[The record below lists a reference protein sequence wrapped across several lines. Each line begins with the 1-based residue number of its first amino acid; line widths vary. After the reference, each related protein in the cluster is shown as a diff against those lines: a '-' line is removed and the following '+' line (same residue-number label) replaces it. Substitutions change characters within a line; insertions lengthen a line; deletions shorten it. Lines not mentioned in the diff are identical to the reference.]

1 MKRRKFLQSAGTLTI
16 GFSWW
21 GTSFLPPLTLDGEYD
36 TDSAP
41 GAASLDSWLAVGSDG
56 TVTVLTSKVDL
67 GTGVLTALSQVVAEE
82 LDVSFHRVRMF
93 TGDTDHTIDQSQTS
107 GSRTLH
113 KAGPQ
118 LRQAAAAARRELVR
132 RASVRLGLAPKNL
145 NVEDGNVSAPGGES
159 KTISYWELIGNKRFH
174 LTMTATG
181 TGENLQ
187 LAPDV
192 PPKNLKDY
200 KIVGTSVPRI
210 DLPAKF
216 SGEFVYTQDV
226 RMPGMLHGRVIR
238 PNHPI
243 SLPTGVDETSIRDI
257 PGIVAVVRKESF
269 VGVVAT
275 TEWSAIRAANN
286 LKVKWS
292 EPVVKLPANDDA
304 AFAYLRDTKTFHDQ
318 VVVDKGN
325 VQWGQ
330 SPAQQA
336 STFAATY
343 RWPFQMHGMI
353 GPSCAVADVGPKT
366 ACVWTASQGIF
377 RTRKAVA
384 DLLGFAEKDVRIV
397 YVEGSG
403 CYGRMCPDD
412 AAEDA
417 AVLSREVGKPVRV
430 QWMRRDEH
438 IWEPKGSAQ
447 FLNVR
452 AKVDTQG
459 RILAWDFM
467 DRFHPYTAGVDN
479 RLLAARQIGLEQTGP
494 GALGHGF
501 NYGKAGGGD
510 LYAFEQQRIISP
522 AIPWIQNDLT
532 PLRTCNLRAPGT
544 VARTFA
550 SECFIDEIAAH
561 LATDPV
567 QYRLSLR
574 VNDPRTHGVLKAA
587 AAKAEWMTRPSP
599 LPPSGEFTAR
609 GRGVA
614 CSNREG
620 TIVAA
625 IAEIEV
631 DKKTGKISVRRITV
645 AQDCGLIANP
655 DGVKNQIEGNV
666 LQGISR
672 TLFEE
677 VQFDES
683 GLRTVDWASYRTLR
697 FEDLPEVEIVLI
709 NRPDFG
715 FLGVGEAAVIPI
727 PAAIANALF
736 DAAGIRLR
744 QVPLTPE
751 RVKSTLPS

>member
-1 MKRRKFLQSAGTLTI
+1 MKRREFLQSAGTLTI
-16 GFSWW
+16 GFYWW
-21 GTSFLPPLTLDGEYD
+21 GSSFLPPFAGEGKV
-36 TDSAP
+36 DSSPQAT
-41 GAASLDSWLAVGSDG
+41 SLDSWLAIGSNG
-56 TVTVLTSKVDL
+56 IVTVLTSKVDL

-82 LDVSFHRVRMF
+82 LDVAFHRIRMV

-132 RASVRLGLAPKNL
+132 RASSRLGLPPENL
-145 NVEDGNVSAPGGES
+145 TVEDGIVSGPGGKS
-159 KTISYWELIGNKRFH
+159 GSISYWELIGGKRFD

-187 LAPDV
+187 LASDV
-192 PPKNLKDY
+192 PPKNPKVY
-200 KIVGTSVPRI
+200 EIVGTSIPRI

-216 SGEFVYTQDV
+216 CGEFMYTQDMRV
-226 RMPGMLHGRVIR
+226 PGMLHGRVIR

-243 SLPTGVDETSIRDI
+243 SLPTGVDEGSIRDI
-257 PGIVAVVRKESF
+257 PGVVSVVRKGSF

-275 TEWSAIRAANN
+275 TEWSAVQAAAN
-286 LKVKWS
+286 LKVTWS
-292 EPVVKLPANDDA
+292 EPTIKLPANADA
-304 AFAYLRDTKTFHDQ
+304 AFAYLRDTKSFHDQ
-318 VVVDKGN
+318 VVADKGGM
-325 VQWGQ
+325 QWGPT
-330 SPAQQA
+330 SAQQA
-336 STFAATY
+336 STFQATY
-343 RWPFQMHGMI
+343 RWPFQMHGMV

-366 ACVWTASQGIF
+366 ACVWTGSQGIF
-377 RTRKAVA
+377 RTRRAVA
-384 DLLGFAEKDVRIV
+384 DLLGFAERDVRIV

-417 AVLSREVGKPVRV
+417 SVLSRAVGKPVRV
-430 QWMRRDEH
+430 QWMRQDEH

-447 FLNVR
+447 LLSVR
-452 AKVDTQG
+452 AGVDGQG
-459 RILAWDFM
+459 KILAWDFM
-467 DRFHPYTAGVDN
+467 DRYHPYTAGVDN
-479 RLLAARQIGLEQTGP
+479 RLLAARQIGREQTGP

-510 LYAFEQQRIISP
+510 LYGFEQQRIILA

-532 PLRTCNLRAPGT
+532 PLRTCNLRAPGE

-567 QYRLSLR
+567 QYRLRLPA
-574 VNDPRTHGVLKAA
+574 NDSRTQDVLKAA
-587 AAKAEWMTRPSP
+587 AVKAGWLTRPSP
-599 LPPSGEFTAR
+599 SPLSGASTVR

-625 IAEIEV
+625 IAEIDV

-645 AQDCGLIANP
+645 AQDCGMIANP
-655 DGVKNQIEGNV
+655 DGVKNQVEGNV
-666 LQGISR
+666 LQGVSR

-677 VQFDES
+677 VQFDAT
-683 GLRTVDWASYRTLR
+683 GLRSIDWGSYRTLG
-697 FEDLPEVEIVLI
+697 FEDLPEVEILLI
-709 NRPDFG
+709 NRPELG
-715 FLGVGEAAVIPI
+715 FLGVGEAAIIPI

-736 DAAGIRLR
+736 DATGVRLR
-744 QVPLTPE
+744 EAPLTPE
-751 RVKSTLPS
+751 RVKSALPS

>member
-1 MKRRKFLQSAGTLTI
+1 MKRRNFLQSAGTLTI
-16 GFSWW
+16 GFCWW
-21 GTSFLPPLTLDGEYD
+21 GASFLPSFAGEGKV
-36 TDSAP
+36 DSSPQAT
-41 GAASLDSWLAVGSDG
+41 SLDSWLAIGSNG
-56 TVTVLTSKVDL
+56 IVTVLTSKVDL

-82 LDVSFHRVRMF
+82 LDVAFHRIRMV
-93 TGDTDHTIDQSQTS
+93 TGDTDRTIDQSQTS

-132 RASVRLGLAPKNL
+132 RASSRLGLRPENL
-145 NVEDGNVSAPGGES
+145 TVEDGIVSGPGGKS
-159 KTISYWELIGNKRFH
+159 GSISYWELIGGKRFD

-187 LAPDV
+187 LASDV
-192 PPKNLKDY
+192 PPKNPKVY
-200 KIVGTSVPRI
+200 KIVGTSIPRI

-216 SGEFVYTQDV
+216 CGEFMYTQDMRV
-226 RMPGMLHGRVIR
+226 PGMLHGRVIR

-243 SLPTGVDETSIRDI
+243 SLPTGVDEGSIRDI
-257 PGIVAVVRKESF
+257 PGVVAVVRKGSF

-275 TEWSAIRAANN
+275 TEWSAVQAAAN
-286 LKVKWS
+286 LKVTWS
-292 EPVVKLPANDDA
+292 EPTIKLPPNADA
-304 AFAYLRDTKTFHDQ
+304 AFAYLRDTKSFHDQ
-318 VVVDKGN
+318 AVADKGGM
-325 VQWGQ
+325 QWGPT
-330 SPAQQA
+330 SAQQA
-336 STFAATY
+336 STFQATY

-366 ACVWTASQGIF
+366 ACVWTGSQGIF
-377 RTRKAVA
+377 RTRRAVA
-384 DLLGFAEKDVRIV
+384 DLLGFAERDVRIV

-417 AVLSREVGKPVRV
+417 AVLSRAVGKPVRV
-430 QWMRRDEH
+430 QWMRQDEH

-447 FLNVR
+447 LLSVR
-452 AKVDTQG
+452 AVVDG
-459 RILAWDFM
+459 RGKILAWDFM
-467 DRFHPYTAGVDN
+467 DRHHPYTAGVDN
-479 RLLAARQIGLEQTGP
+479 RLLAARQIGMEQTGP

-501 NYGKAGGGD
+501 NYGQAGGGD
-510 LYAFEQQRIISP
+510 LYGFEQQRIILA

-532 PLRTCNLRAPGT
+532 PLRTCNLRAPGE

-567 QYRLSLR
+567 QYRLRLPA
-574 VNDPRTHGVLKAA
+574 NDSRTQDVLKAA
-587 AAKAEWMTRPSP
+587 AVKAGWISRPSP
-599 LPPSGEFTAR
+599 SPLSGESTAR
-609 GRGVA
+609 GRGAA

-625 IAEIEV
+625 IAEIDV

-645 AQDCGLIANP
+645 AQDCGMIANP
-655 DGVKNQIEGNV
+655 DGVKNQVEGNV
-666 LQGISR
+666 LQGVSR

-677 VQFDES
+677 VQFDAT
-683 GLRTVDWASYRTLR
+683 GLRSIDWGSYRTLG
-697 FEDLPEVEIVLI
+697 FEDLPEVEILLI
-709 NRPDFG
+709 DRPELG

-736 DAAGIRLR
+736 DAIGVRLR
-744 QVPLTPE
+744 EAPLTPE
-751 RVKSTLPS
+751 RVKSALRS

>member
-1 MKRRKFLQSAGTLTI
+1 MKRRKFLQSAGALTI
-16 GFSWW
+16 GFCWW
-21 GTSFLPPLTLDGEYD
+21 GSSFLPPFAGKGKV
-36 TDSAP
+36 DSSPKAT
-41 GAASLDSWLAVGSDG
+41 SLDSWLAIGSNG
-56 TVTVLTSKVDL
+56 IVTVLTSKVDL

-82 LDVSFHRVRMF
+82 LDVAFHRIRMV

-132 RASVRLGLAPKNL
+132 RASSRLGLPPENL
-145 NVEDGNVSAPGGES
+145 TVEDGIVSGPRGKSGS
-159 KTISYWELIGNKRFH
+159 ISYWELIGSKRFD

-187 LAPDV
+187 LASDV
-192 PPKNLKDY
+192 RPKNPKAY
-200 KIVGTSVPRI
+200 KIVGTSIPRI

-216 SGEFVYTQDV
+216 CGEFIYTQDMRV
-226 RMPGMLHGRVIR
+226 PGMLHGRVIR

-243 SLPTGVDETSIRDI
+243 SLPTGVDEGSIRDI
-257 PGIVAVVRKESF
+257 PGVVAVVRKGSF

-275 TEWSAIRAANN
+275 TEWSAVQAAAN
-286 LKVKWS
+286 LKVTWS
-292 EPVVKLPANDDA
+292 EPTIELPPNTDA
-304 AFAYLRDTKTFHDQ
+304 AFAYLRDTKSFHDQ
-318 VVVDKGN
+318 AVADKGGM
-325 VQWGQ
+325 QWGAT
-330 SPAQQA
+330 SAQQA
-336 STFAATY
+336 STLQATY

-366 ACVWTASQGIF
+366 ACIWTGSQGIF
-377 RTRKAVA
+377 RTRRAVA
-384 DLLGFAEKDVRIV
+384 DLLGFAERDVRIV

-417 AVLSREVGKPVRV
+417 AVLSRAVGKPVRV
-430 QWMRRDEH
+430 QWMRQDEH

-447 FLNVR
+447 LLSVR
-452 AKVDTQG
+452 AGVDGQG
-459 RILAWDFM
+459 KILTWDFV
-467 DRFHPYTAGVDN
+467 DRYHPYTAGVDN
-479 RLLAARQIGLEQTGP
+479 RLLAARQIGMEQTGP

-510 LYAFEQQRIISP
+510 LYGFEQQRIILA

-532 PLRTCNLRAPGT
+532 PLRTCNLRAPGE

-550 SECFIDEIAAH
+550 SECFIDEIASH

-567 QYRLSLR
+567 QYRLRLPA
-574 VNDPRTHGVLKAA
+574 NDSRTQDVLKAA
-587 AAKAEWMTRPSP
+587 AVKAGWVTRPSP
-599 LPPSGEFTAR
+599 SPLTGESTAR

-620 TIVAA
+620 TIVASV
-625 IAEIEV
+625 AEIDV

-645 AQDCGLIANP
+645 AQDCGMIANP
-655 DGVKNQIEGNV
+655 DGVKNQVEGNV
-666 LQGISR
+666 LQGVSR

-677 VQFDES
+677 VRFDAT
-683 GLRTVDWASYRTLR
+683 GLRSIDWGSYRTLG
-697 FEDLPEVEIVLI
+697 FEDLPEVEILLI
-709 NRPDFG
+709 DRPELG

-736 DAAGIRLR
+736 DAIGVRLR
-744 QVPLTPE
+744 EAPLTPE
-751 RVKSTLPS
+751 RVKSALRS

>member
-16 GFSWW
+16 GFCWW
-21 GTSFLPPLTLDGEYD
+21 GSSFLPPFAGENKV
-36 TDSAP
+36 DSSP
-41 GAASLDSWLAVGSDG
+41 QAASLDSWMAIGSNG
-56 TVTVLTSKVDL
+56 IVTVLTSKVDV

-82 LDVSFHRVRMF
+82 LDVAFHRIRMV

-132 RASVRLGLAPKNL
+132 RASSRLGLPPENL
-145 NVEDGNVSAPGGES
+145 TVEDGIVGAPGGKS
-159 KTISYWELIGNKRFH
+159 GSISYWELIGNKRFD

-187 LAPDV
+187 LASDV
-192 PPKNLKDY
+192 PPKNPKVY
-200 KIVGTSVPRI
+200 KIVGTSIPRI

-216 SGEFVYTQDV
+216 CGEFMYTQDMRV
-226 RMPGMLHGRVIR
+226 PGMLHGRVIR

-243 SLPTGVDETSIRDI
+243 SLPTGVDEGSIRDI
-257 PGIVAVVRKESF
+257 PGVIAVVRKGSF

-275 TEWSAIRAANN
+275 TEWSAVQAAAN
-286 LKVKWS
+286 LKVTWS
-292 EPVVKLPANDDA
+292 EPTIKLPANADA
-304 AFAYLRDTKTFHDQ
+304 AFAYLRDTKSFHDQ
-318 VVVDKGN
+318 AVADKGG
-325 VQWGQ
+325 VQWGPT
-330 SPAQQA
+330 SAQQA
-336 STFAATY
+336 STFQATY
-343 RWPFQMHGMI
+343 RWPFQMHGMV

-366 ACVWTASQGIF
+366 ACVWTGSQGIF
-377 RTRKAVA
+377 RTRRAVA
-384 DLLGFAEKDVRIV
+384 DLLGFAERDVRIV

-417 AVLSREVGKPVRV
+417 AVLSRAIGKPVRV
-430 QWMRRDEH
+430 QWMRQDEH

-447 FLNVR
+447 LLSVR
-452 AKVDTQG
+452 ARADGQG
-459 RILAWDFM
+459 KILAWDFM
-467 DRFHPYTAGVDN
+467 DRYHPYTAGVDN
-479 RLLAARQIGLEQTGP
+479 RLLAARQIGMEQTGP

-510 LYAFEQQRIISP
+510 LYGFEQQRIILA

-567 QYRLSLR
+567 QYRLSLP
-574 VNDPRTHGVLKAA
+574 VNDSRTQDVLKATA
-587 AAKAEWMTRPSP
+587 VKAGWMTRPSP
-599 LPPSGEFTAR
+599 SPLSGESTAH

-620 TIVAA
+620 TMVAA
-625 IAEIEV
+625 IAEIDV

-645 AQDCGLIANP
+645 AQDCGMIANP

-672 TLFEE
+672 ALFEE

-683 GLRTVDWASYRTLR
+683 GLRSTDWGSYRTLG
-697 FEDLPEVEIVLI
+697 FEDLSEVEILLI
-709 NRPDFG
+709 NRPELG

-736 DAAGIRLR
+736 DATGIRLR
-744 QVPLTPE
+744 DAPLTPE
-751 RVKSTLPS
+751 RVKSALPS

>member
-16 GFSWW
+16 GFCWW
-21 GTSFLPPLTLDGEYD
+21 GSSFLPPFAGENKV
-36 TDSAP
+36 DSSP
-41 GAASLDSWLAVGSDG
+41 QAASLDSWMAIGSNG
-56 TVTVLTSKVDL
+56 IVTVLTSKVDL

-82 LDVSFHRVRMF
+82 LDVAFHRIRMV

-132 RASVRLGLAPKNL
+132 RASSRLGLPPENL
-145 NVEDGNVSAPGGES
+145 TVEDGIVSGPGGKS
-159 KTISYWELIGNKRFH
+159 GSVSYWELIGNKRFD

-187 LAPDV
+187 LASDV
-192 PPKNLKDY
+192 PPKNPKVY
-200 KIVGTSVPRI
+200 KIVGTSIPRI

-216 SGEFVYTQDV
+216 CGEFMYTQDMRV
-226 RMPGMLHGRVIR
+226 PGMLHGRVIR

-243 SLPTGVDETSIRDI
+243 SLPTGVDEGSIRDI
-257 PGIVAVVRKESF
+257 PGVVAVVRKGSF

-275 TEWSAIRAANN
+275 TEWSAVQAAAN

-292 EPVVKLPANDDA
+292 EPTIKLPANADA
-304 AFAYLRDTKTFHDQ
+304 AFAYLRDTKSFHDQ
-318 VVVDKGN
+318 AVADKGGM
-325 VQWGQ
+325 QWGPT
-330 SPAQQA
+330 SAQQA
-336 STFAATY
+336 STFQATY
-343 RWPFQMHGMI
+343 RWPFQMHGMV
-353 GPSCAVADVGPKT
+353 GPSCAVADVRPKT
-366 ACVWTASQGIF
+366 ACVWTGSQGIF
-377 RTRKAVA
+377 RTRRAVA
-384 DLLGFAEKDVRIV
+384 DLLGFAERDVRIV
-397 YVEGSG
+397 YVESSG

-417 AVLSREVGKPVRV
+417 AVLSRAIGKPVRV
-430 QWMRRDEH
+430 QWMRQDEH

-447 FLNVR
+447 LLSVR
-452 AKVDTQG
+452 ARVDGQG
-459 RILAWDFM
+459 KILAWDFM
-467 DRFHPYTAGVDN
+467 DRYHPYTAGVDN
-479 RLLAARQIGLEQTGP
+479 RLLAARQIGMEQTGP

-510 LYAFEQQRIISP
+510 LYGFEQQRIILA

-567 QYRLSLR
+567 QYRLSLP
-574 VNDPRTHGVLKAA
+574 VNDSRTQDVLKAA
-587 AAKAEWMTRPSP
+587 AVKAGWMTRPSP
-599 LPPSGEFTAR
+599 SPLSGESTAR

-620 TIVAA
+620 TMVAA
-625 IAEIEV
+625 IAEIDV

-645 AQDCGLIANP
+645 AQDCGMIANP

-672 TLFEE
+672 ALFEE

-683 GLRTVDWASYRTLR
+683 GLRSTDWGSYRTLR
-697 FEDLPEVEIVLI
+697 FEDLSEVEILLI
-709 NRPDFG
+709 NRPELG

-736 DAAGIRLR
+736 DATGIRLR
-744 QVPLTPE
+744 DAPLTPE
-751 RVKSTLPS
+751 RVKSALPS

>member
-16 GFSWW
+16 GFCWW
-21 GTSFLPPLTLDGEYD
+21 GSSFLPPFAGENKV
-36 TDSAP
+36 DSSP
-41 GAASLDSWLAVGSDG
+41 QAASLDSWMAIGSNG
-56 TVTVLTSKVDL
+56 IVTVLTSKVDV

-82 LDVSFHRVRMF
+82 LDVAFHRIRMV

-132 RASVRLGLAPKNL
+132 RASSRLGLPPENL
-145 NVEDGNVSAPGGES
+145 TVEDGIVSGPGGKS
-159 KTISYWELIGNKRFH
+159 GSVSYWELIGNKRFD
-174 LTMTATG
+174 LTMTAAG

-187 LAPDV
+187 LASDV
-192 PPKNLKDY
+192 PPKNPKVY
-200 KIVGTSVPRI
+200 KIVGTSIPRI

-216 SGEFVYTQDV
+216 CGEFMYTQDMRV
-226 RMPGMLHGRVIR
+226 PGMLHGRVIR

-243 SLPTGVDETSIRDI
+243 SLPTGVDEGSIRDI
-257 PGIVAVVRKESF
+257 PGVIAVVRKGSF

-275 TEWSAIRAANN
+275 TEWSAVQAAAN
-286 LKVKWS
+286 LKVTWS
-292 EPVVKLPANDDA
+292 EPTIKLPANADA
-304 AFAYLRDTKTFHDQ
+304 AFAYLRDTKSFHDQ
-318 VVVDKGN
+318 AVADKGGM
-325 VQWGQ
+325 QWGPT
-330 SPAQQA
+330 SAQQA
-336 STFAATY
+336 STFQATY

-366 ACVWTASQGIF
+366 ACVWTGSQGIF
-377 RTRKAVA
+377 RTRRAVA
-384 DLLGFAEKDVRIV
+384 DLLGFAERDVRIV

-417 AVLSREVGKPVRV
+417 AVLSRAVGKPVRV
-430 QWMRRDEH
+430 QWMRQDEH

-447 FLNVR
+447 LLSVR
-452 AKVDTQG
+452 ARVDGQG
-459 RILAWDFM
+459 KILAWDFM
-467 DRFHPYTAGVDN
+467 DRYHPYTAGVDN
-479 RLLAARQIGLEQTGP
+479 RLLAARQIGMEQTGP

-510 LYAFEQQRIISP
+510 LYGFEQQRIILA

-567 QYRLSLR
+567 QYRLSLP
-574 VNDPRTHGVLKAA
+574 VNDSRTQDVLKAA
-587 AAKAEWMTRPSP
+587 AVKAGWMTRPSP
-599 LPPSGEFTAR
+599 SPLSGESTAH

-620 TIVAA
+620 TMVAA
-625 IAEIEV
+625 IAEIDV

-645 AQDCGLIANP
+645 AQDCGMIANP

-672 TLFEE
+672 ALFEE

-683 GLRTVDWASYRTLR
+683 GLRSTDWGSYRTLG
-697 FEDLPEVEIVLI
+697 FEDLSEVEILLI
-709 NRPDFG
+709 NRPELG

-736 DAAGIRLR
+736 DATGIRLR
-744 QVPLTPE
+744 DAPLTPE
-751 RVKSTLPS
+751 RVKSALPS